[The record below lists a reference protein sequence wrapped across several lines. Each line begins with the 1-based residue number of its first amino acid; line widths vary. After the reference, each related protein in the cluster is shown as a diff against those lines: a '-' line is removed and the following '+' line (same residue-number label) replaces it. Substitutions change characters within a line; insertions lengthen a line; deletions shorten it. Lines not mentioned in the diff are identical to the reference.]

1 MKQKLSESEEQDLRD
16 LCDALVDERIS
27 AADRRKL
34 DQLISESPAAAA
46 FYIEHTKLCASLHI
60 FAGMIEGGEAQP
72 IAFQAEKTAQPQKRN
87 LLPPVWQIAAAVALL
102 LVVASASGYWL
113 KHARPDDP
121 IARLESVSPDAEF
134 SPDHQLPRTTGSSLA
149 RGWIHLERGQI
160 QIRFRSG
167 ASVELQ
173 GPAVFGIDSP
183 MRSYLDYG
191 RVRVY
196 APESARDFVVAT
208 ESMEVVDLGTRFEL
222 VVDQNTRE
230 SAVSVSEGLVDLHL
244 GTPGTQRRIQP
255 LEAGFSAQVDSAG
268 DILTLKRTQV
278 EKPVAPRLVAH
289 WNLDEAPSSDEVESI
304 PGIAGRAVQLGERG
318 FVDVSDWAEE
328 LGRTGDFTISAWVR
342 NPSEGIA
349 ILFSLSDGTEADR
362 VQFHLNRR
370 HLVFGWQ
377 NGAHYDAVNGKIDQ
391 WESDRWYHVAV
402 TMRRGMIHL
411 YRDGEQVGSSSAGHK
426 IGTRISSLSS
436 VERPTHCYLGK
447 LSAERP
453 QFFGGAIDDVQIYAK
468 AVLSKNIRYLYEHPG
483 ELWNPGVSN

>member
-1 MKQKLSESEEQDLRD
+1 MNQQPNWTSIIQRHLDGLTTSQEAEALSTQIVTNPGIREQYLKAAQVHAALTDEFLAQENLEKPTPKDTPAQKKTVSIHFFAPVGIAALLMISLLAFFWPKDRENEELLDEWGSSIAKIEFLSE
-16 LCDALVDERIS
+16 DARFGG
-27 AADRRKL
+27 
-34 DQLISESPAAAA
+34 DQEL
-46 FYIEHTKLCASLHI
+46 T
-60 FAGMIEGGEAQP
+60 
-72 IAFQAEKTAQPQKRN
+72 R
-87 LLPPVWQIAAAVALL
+87 
-102 LVVASASGYWL
+102 
-113 KHARPDDP
+113 
-121 IARLESVSPDAEF
+121 
-134 SPDHQLPRTTGSSLA
+134 GSSLEK
-149 RGWIHLERGQI
+149 GWLQLAAGSTRLK
-160 QIRFRSG
+160 FRSG
-167 ASVELQ
+167 AIVTLQ
-173 GPAVFGIDSP
+173 APAAFGLDSP
-183 MRSYLDYG
+183 MRSYLEYG
-191 RVRVY
+191 KVEVY

-222 VVDQNTRE
+222 VVDQDTRE

-289 WNLDEAPSSDEVESI
+289 WKLDEAPSSDEVESI

-318 FVDVSDWAEE
+318 FVDVSDWAEK
-328 LGRTGDFTISAWVR
+328 LGRTGDFTIAAWVR
-342 NPSEGIA
+342 NPSDRIA
-349 ILFSLSDGTEADR
+349 VLFSLSDGTEADR

-391 WESDRWYHVAV
+391 WEPDRWYHVAV

-468 AVLSKNIRYLYEHPG
+468 AVLGKNIRYLYEHPG
-483 ELWNPGVSN
+483 ELWDPRGTDSDK